1 MPQLRLVA
9 VDEDGS
15 HLLLRAADGEEAEF
29 VLPID
34 ERLHAALRGDRA
46 RLGQLEIQLE
56 SQLRP
61 AEIQARVR
69 AGEAVATVAEVAGV
83 PVDRVLRFARPV
95 LAEREHMAERAR
107 SCVVRRPGG
116 EGPGPR
122 LEAVVTDRLVEED
135 TDLDTLGWDSW
146 RRDDGRWVV
155 LASWVVDDDKRTA
168 RWTFDPAGRSVT
180 PADDEARH
188 MSAGLDS
195 ERPAPSEP
203 EPARLSVVPGMDD
216 AEDDDTVPV
225 PRVRATGSTG
235 QPTAQPTGQPTGHL
249 ADDSGEAV
257 NPAEPAGDPTGDGR
271 APAAASTA
279 ESAGDRLRLSDL
291 ARRVEVEERRRPRR
305 SRARSTTPA
314 APPAQPQDLDT
325 TPPADSMQRPGLPPY
340 APAQPSEPAEA
351 AVASGQNRRPSVPSW
366 DEIMFGRRRRP
377 E

>member
-15 HLLLRAADGEEAEF
+15 HLLLRAEDGEEAEF

-69 AGEAVATVAEVAGV
+69 AGEAVATVAQVAGV

-107 SCVVRRPGG
+107 GCVVRRPSGD
-116 EGPGPR
+116 GPAPR
-122 LEAVVTDRLVEED
+122 LEAVVTDRLVEEEI
-135 TDLDTLGWDSW
+135 DLDTLGWDSW

-155 LASWVVDDDKRTA
+155 LASWVAGEAKRTA

-180 PADDEARH
+180 PADDEARR
-188 MSAGLDS
+188 MSAGSDS

-203 EPARLSVVPGMDD
+203 EPARLSVVPGMDE

-225 PRVRATGSTG
+225 PRVRATGSTTSTG
-235 QPTAQPTGQPTGHL
+235 KPTATPADP
-249 ADDSGEAV
+249 ADDPV
-257 NPAEPAGDPTGDGR
+257 GDSS
-271 APAAASTA
+271 APAAASA
-279 ESAGDRLRLSDL
+279 ADSGGDRLRLSDL
-291 ARRVEVEERRRPRR
+291 ARRVEVEDRRRPRR
-305 SRARSTTPA
+305 SRARSSAPES
-314 APPAQPQDLDT
+314 PPAQPRD
-325 TPPADSMQRPGLPPY
+325 PADAPTAGSVQRPGLAQYP
-340 APAQPSEPAEA
+340 AAQPSEPAEA
-351 AVASGQNRRPSVPSW
+351 AVAAGQNRRPSVPSW

>member
-15 HLLLRAADGEEAEF
+15 HLLLRAEDGEEAEF

-69 AGEAVATVAEVAGV
+69 AGEAVATVAQVAGV

-107 SCVVRRPGG
+107 GCVVRRPSG

-122 LEAVVTDRLVEED
+122 LEAVVTDRLVEEE
-135 TDLDTLGWDSW
+135 TELDTLDWDSW

-155 LASWVVDDDKRTA
+155 LASWVGGDAKRSA

-180 PADDEARH
+180 PADDEARR
-188 MSAGLDS
+188 MSAAPGS
-195 ERPAPSEP
+195 EQPAPSDPEP
-203 EPARLSVVPGMDD
+203 EPARLSVVPGMDE

-225 PRVRATGSTG
+225 PRVRATSAA
-235 QPTAQPTGQPTGHL
+235 QSPAQTAAAHL
-249 ADDSGEAV
+249 ADDGAGEADLPD
-257 NPAEPAGDPTGDGR
+257 PADDSAGDSP
-271 APAAASTA
+271 APAAASA
-279 ESAGDRLRLSDL
+279 GDSGGDRLRLSDL

-305 SRARSTTPA
+305 SRARSTAPA
-314 APPAQPQDLDT
+314 QPPAQPQDLDD
-325 TPPADSMQRPGLPPY
+325 TPAAGSVQRPGLPQY
-340 APAQPSEPAEA
+340 APAQPSEPAEV

>member
-15 HLLLRAADGEEAEF
+15 HLLLRAEDGEEAEF

-69 AGEAVATVAEVAGV
+69 AGEVVAAVAQVAGV

-107 SCVVRRPGG
+107 GCVVRRPSG

-122 LEAVVTDRLVEED
+122 LEAVVTDRLVEEE
-135 TDLDTLGWDSW
+135 TELDTLDWDSW

-155 LASWVVDDDKRTA
+155 LASWVAGDAKRTA

-180 PADDEARH
+180 PADDEARR
-188 MSAGLDS
+188 MSAAPDF
-195 ERPAPSEP
+195 EQPAPSEP
-203 EPARLSVVPGMDD
+203 EPARLSVVPGVDE

-225 PRVRATGSTG
+225 PRVRATGSTATSTAKS
-235 QPTAQPTGQPTGHL
+235 TAQAAAHPTDDLAGAADHRADQ
-249 ADDSGEAV
+249 ADD
-257 NPAEPAGDPTGDGR
+257 PAGDSR
-271 APAAASTA
+271 APAAASA
-279 ESAGDRLRLSDL
+279 ADSGGDRLRLSDL

-305 SRARSTTPA
+305 GRARSTA
-314 APPAQPQDLDT
+314 PAQPQDLADT
-325 TPPADSMQRPGLPPY
+325 PAADSVQRPGLPQYP
-340 APAQPSEPAEA
+340 PAQPSEPAEA
-351 AVASGQNRRPSVPSW
+351 AVAAGQNRRPSVPSW